1 MFCNKATWP
10 GSLCACSSCDPG
22 SGGASRARGI
32 LPLTNELPGQVA
44 FFALALCRAKGDT
57 TMVCASVP
65 YLGYKPQLCLARPM
79 LFAAL
84 DRLDRGDTI
93 GAGVLLREAVS
104 RFLIAAANYYDVQ
117 LPKLKRKYPRP
128 ADIARA
134 IHKAGHLGDWGLS
147 CIEDIIT
154 AGNRLAHCQHVDA
167 RELRDYISLLFGLM
181 DREPFCPNDRQPIV
195 TTWQAPQ
202 HDEDDEGGACC
213 WKGGAV

>member
-79 LFAAL
+79 LF
-84 DRLDRGDTI
+84 
-93 GAGVLLREAVS
+93 
-104 RFLIAAANYYDVQ
+104 
-117 LPKLKRKYPRP
+117 
-128 ADIARA
+128 
-134 IHKAGHLGDWGLS
+134 
-147 CIEDIIT
+147 
-154 AGNRLAHCQHVDA
+154 
-167 RELRDYISLLFGLM
+167 GLM